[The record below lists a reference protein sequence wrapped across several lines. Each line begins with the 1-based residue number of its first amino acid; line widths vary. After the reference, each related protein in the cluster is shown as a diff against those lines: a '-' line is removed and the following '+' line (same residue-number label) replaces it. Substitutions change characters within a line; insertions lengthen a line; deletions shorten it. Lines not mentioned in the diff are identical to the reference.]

1 MHLLETDMGK
11 VLLFSDI
18 HIHPHKRRQDRLED
32 CLSVLDWVFSVA
44 KDKGVKSV
52 LFGGDLFHDRQKIDV
67 YTSRC
72 ISSSETMTFGSTNR
86 RR

>member
-52 LFGGDLFHDRQKIDV
+52 LFG
-67 YTSRC
+67 
-72 ISSSETMTFGSTNR
+72 
-86 RR
+86 